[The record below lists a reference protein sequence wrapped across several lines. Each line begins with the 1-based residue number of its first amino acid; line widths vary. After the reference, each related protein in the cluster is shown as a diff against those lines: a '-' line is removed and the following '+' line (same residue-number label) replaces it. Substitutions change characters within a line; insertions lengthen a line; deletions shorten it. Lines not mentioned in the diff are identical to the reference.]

1 MPLRVLLGSL
11 QGTEE
16 RPRDLCQ
23 RVMQQIRGAL
33 VFMALAIAHFAPP
46 AKPLVQR
53 SLRRHPAPMTRAIVN
68 AFATT
73 LPGATVSDPW
83 GGGHDA
89 WKVGGKMF
97 ACVGAM
103 ADHGVAV
110 KCLDIDTAALLVEM
124 GRALRAPYFH
134 ASWVRLPWG
143 LVPDAELRERIAMS
157 YRLIRAGLPK
167 KVQATLG

>member
-1 MPLRVLLGSL
+1 
-11 QGTEE
+11 
-16 RPRDLCQ
+16 
-23 RVMQQIRGAL
+23 
-33 VFMALAIAHFAPP
+33 
-46 AKPLVQR
+46 
-53 SLRRHPAPMTRAIVN
+53 MTRAIVN

-143 LVPDAELRERIAMS
+143 LVPDAELRERIATS

-167 KVQATLG
+167 KVSAPQIRIDAHALGTDDGLFGIASVVELSTNIQATASCRRNVMIQFATWCCVRWAAPRYVMVGN